1 MSADSP
7 DQLARLAAAER
18 SPQAAPTAT
27 APLPAARRAPRLW
40 VVPLAI
46 GLYLN
51 LIVLGAMSLAWNA
64 VAMVLHPLLPRT
76 LGLRVGRAGISH
88 GYALYWRL
96 AAATGMLRIDA
107 SALDA
112 LKDERGLIVVSNHPS
127 MLDGLILVARL
138 PRAACIMKADLMRN
152 VFLGA
157 GARLARYIRNDSA
170 ASLVKCA
177 VDDLNAGGQLVIF
190 PEGTRTV
197 VHPVNRFRPG
207 VTLIAK
213 RAGAPIQTVFID
225 TDSPYLG
232 KGWPIWRLPPL
243 PVVFR
248 VRLGRRF
255 APSRDVTACL
265 AEIEQYI
272 GENVHPC
279 PLPSPG
285 DAPAAADRDS

>member
-1 MSADSP
+1 
-7 DQLARLAAAER
+7 
-18 SPQAAPTAT
+18 
-27 APLPAARRAPRLW
+27 
-40 VVPLAI
+40 
-46 GLYLN
+46 
-51 LIVLGAMSLAWNA
+51 
-64 VAMVLHPLLPRT
+64 
-76 LGLRVGRAGISH
+76 
-88 GYALYWRL
+88 
-96 AAATGMLRIDA
+96 MLRIDSA
-107 SALDA
+107 ALDA
-112 LKDERGLIVVSNHPS
+112 LKDERGLIVVSNHPG

-138 PRAACIMKADLMRN
+138 PRAACIMKAELMRN

-170 ASLVKCA
+170 AGLVKCA

-232 KGWPIWRLPPL
+232 KGWPLWRLPPL
-243 PVVFR
+243 PIAYR

-255 APSRDVTACL
+255 APSRDVNACL
-265 AEIEQYI
+265 AEIERYMA
-272 GENVHPC
+272 ENVHPC
-279 PLPSPG
+279 PLPTTGPE
-285 DAPAAADRDS
+285 PASADRDS